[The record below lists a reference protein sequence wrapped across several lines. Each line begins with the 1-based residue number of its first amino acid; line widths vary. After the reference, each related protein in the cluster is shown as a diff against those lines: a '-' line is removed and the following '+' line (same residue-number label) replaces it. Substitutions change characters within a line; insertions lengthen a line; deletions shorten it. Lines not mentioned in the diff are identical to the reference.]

1 MTNIEMRAMNNIHI
15 GSAICS
21 NKLMRPMALMI
32 LCTSSLTLPLLATP
46 AQAQT
51 ICQPLPQ
58 YPTSGTNIV
67 QGSSTNSATQ
77 RGNDG
82 EGGSGDGGNGGLPS
96 VVPSV
101 TILNCGT
108 LQSGLGLN
116 AQSTGG
122 RGGDGTSAIVV
133 TAGKGGNGG
142 DGGTV
147 IVENLSGGTISTN
160 GFGIY
165 GFSLGGNGGNGGG
178 RIGPGSGADGG
189 IGGNGG
195 AVTVANIGSITT
207 QGDKS
212 HGIFGV
218 TMGGQAGS
226 GGYGGWFSQGGAG
239 GAGGNSG
246 ADVTGFNAGMVVTSG
261 NTSTGMALHSIGG
274 TGGEGGR
281 TSTGFF
287 AVGGNGAPG
296 GFGGDIDAQNL
307 GTITTNGYNSK
318 GISALSVGGGGGKGG
333 DAFAFGLVAGV
344 AIGGYGGVGGKAGA
358 VAVENSGT
366 ITTSGYGSLGIRAQS
381 VGGGGGDGGSGKAV
395 AAGSNFVFTFA
406 MGGSGG
412 SGGNG
417 GKVSVTSETSG
428 SIITGS
434 IAGLDQSVVPVG
446 LILPGDYAAGIL
458 AQSIGGGGG
467 NGHQAFTLT
476 ASAAPGSGNG
486 RGSSSLSASVE
497 LGGQGG
503 VAGQGGNVTASSAGS
518 ITTGGRF
525 APGMIAH
532 SVGGGGG
539 NGGNTFSVVTA
550 LSNTAGTLN
559 LALAGAGGAGNSSG
573 TVNAT
578 ASGKITT
585 IGTGSTGMIAQS
597 IAGGGGNGGNT
608 FDSSIA
614 IATSGSALNMGV
626 SLGGKSGTGA
636 NAGAVTSDLQP
647 AGSIVTYGDM
657 ASGLLTQSIGG
668 GGGNGGSVQTY
679 AVSLQGGSGMASN
692 VSVNLGG
699 TANNAGTGGAA
710 DQTLNGTVTTIGHLS
725 SGTVVQSIG
734 GGGGNGG
741 HVFGLDVAA
750 SLDSDSEETEGSARK
765 ASVNIGGSGGAG
777 ADGTGATLNYS
788 GTIQTSGELSGG
800 ALIQS
805 IGGGGGNGGTA
816 HSYSI
821 ATAVPTSLAG
831 LGNRLA
837 NNFKSLS
844 SVNEQFKDATNI
856 DIAVDIG
863 GTGGGG
869 GTGGDV
875 SALLNGG
882 AITTAGGVAPGLT
895 AQSIGGGGGAGG
907 STIADGLIGISS
919 VGVNVGIGGLGGTGA
934 SGGTVAI
941 QQQAGQSGVTT
952 ISTSG
957 DLSYGVLAQSI
968 GGGGGIGG
976 TTLANFTTVTGLSG
990 TNVSVGVGGNGGTG
1004 NLGGMVSVSAVN
1016 VTTAGQHANAIVAQS
1031 IGGGGGS
1038 GNISDGS
1045 GGIQISLGGSG
1056 GSGNDGGT
1064 VGISNVQTASTGV
1077 GAMGIV
1083 AQSIGGGGG
1092 NSGLASMGKLVSK
1105 EVAAVGSD
1113 IGFNASGSGGNGGA
1127 VNIGCVSSSTSCQVK
1142 ATTSGH
1148 VAIGILAQSIG
1159 GGGGIVQA
1167 SSPKIGPVTF
1177 TIKGKSGRE
1186 GDSGTVT
1193 VSDNQSNPFI
1203 ITTSGDGAT
1212 GIVAQSFDAGG
1223 AALIVDAAG
1232 APATSMITA
1241 SPVGQNGGVM
1251 LDLSGYITTSGNYA
1265 SGALI
1270 QALSGAYVL
1279 HTPTGPTVYGGS
1291 AINAAKTTA
1300 IVEQSAIITTG
1311 GIAAHGIHL
1320 QTNSNASSAY
1330 VPTGWDSPVNP
1341 GQVRAQT
1348 VIVEGTITTS
1358 GTNAWGV
1365 YSTNGSAAIGTQA
1378 GNATTHVIVANG
1390 GTINVNSANSGGI
1403 YVHDYGSAVVEVLGS
1418 IGSIS
1423 PLTGNPTAI
1432 SLQAQNAKL
1441 LVAAQPFGGSS
1452 GVVTGNVV
1460 VKGMGAGSTASIQV
1474 DGTIKGE
1481 LTALG
1486 KGGSISIVGS
1496 GNFGQSQEPGTSTF
1510 TPMPNGQ
1517 RAITVDAGVTSIR
1530 TGPVYGDINGPAIG
1544 TPGMTAPIPLAINQI
1559 TGSVVGNFALTYP
1572 SSSPVQFH
1580 SLGID
1585 LAGGHIDTI
1594 NVASMSQ
1601 GGPSIGMNSL
1611 GISLIPTALPVG
1623 SFKPVTLISVAEGMT
1638 AGTALSMFGLKPNT
1652 AATQYDISVF
1662 APVGGPATAV
1672 LNNVT
1677 IDYTR
1682 STTGGNLQSVAQ
1694 LANQQVAAI
1703 QSGTVTPDKAA
1714 DLYKYLLLAAQ
1725 ATGADSV
1732 AAYLEILES
1741 SLHYGT
1747 AASAAAARTQGFQSF
1762 APYSCGGAI
1771 SSMVDPISQGECSWA
1786 VFDSHN
1792 SRRESV
1798 SQTDHAH
1805 GIAIGQ
1811 QYELSDVFYLGFGA
1825 NYQALEGL
1833 SETSFSAGDRAA
1845 LAAVLKYTEG
1855 DRFGSVAIHG
1865 TYDWVKGSRRLAAGA
1880 IGSEPKTATMKQEL
1894 ATLGTQVRIGHR
1906 LVSKPF
1912 DLIARVDLDA
1922 AVVRDFGYTETGA
1935 GAFNMRA
1942 NSSTN
1947 WLFDIH
1953 PVMQLGK
1960 RFHIGQVDFRLYGE
1974 IGRRWQFNDLKSH
1987 IGLANGFD
1995 SEYSVPVI
2003 HQRDDA
2009 LMTYGAGLMIDLS
2022 KRLEVRL
2029 NYKVSEGNDYHGE
2042 DFIAKLAFKF

>member
-1 MTNIEMRAMNNIHI
+1 
-15 GSAICS
+15 
-21 NKLMRPMALMI
+21 
-32 LCTSSLTLPLLATP
+32 
-46 AQAQT
+46 
-51 ICQPLPQ
+51 
-58 YPTSGTNIV
+58 
-67 QGSSTNSATQ
+67 
-77 RGNDG
+77 
-82 EGGSGDGGNGGLPS
+82 
-96 VVPSV
+96 
-101 TILNCGT
+101 
-108 LQSGLGLN
+108 
-116 AQSTGG
+116 
-122 RGGDGTSAIVV
+122 
-133 TAGKGGNGG
+133 
-142 DGGTV
+142 
-147 IVENLSGGTISTN
+147 
-160 GFGIY
+160 
-165 GFSLGGNGGNGGG
+165 
-178 RIGPGSGADGG
+178 
-189 IGGNGG
+189 
-195 AVTVANIGSITT
+195 
-207 QGDKS
+207 
-212 HGIFGV
+212 
-218 TMGGQAGS
+218 
-226 GGYGGWFSQGGAG
+226 
-239 GAGGNSG
+239 
-246 ADVTGFNAGMVVTSG
+246 
-261 NTSTGMALHSIGG
+261 
-274 TGGEGGR
+274 
-281 TSTGFF
+281 
-287 AVGGNGAPG
+287 
-296 GFGGDIDAQNL
+296 
-307 GTITTNGYNSK
+307 
-318 GISALSVGGGGGKGG
+318 
-333 DAFAFGLVAGV
+333 
-344 AIGGYGGVGGKAGA
+344 
-358 VAVENSGT
+358 
-366 ITTSGYGSLGIRAQS
+366 
-381 VGGGGGDGGSGKAV
+381 
-395 AAGSNFVFTFA
+395 
-406 MGGSGG
+406 
-412 SGGNG
+412 
-417 GKVSVTSETSG
+417 
-428 SIITGS
+428 
-434 IAGLDQSVVPVG
+434 
-446 LILPGDYAAGIL
+446 
-458 AQSIGGGGG
+458 
-467 NGHQAFTLT
+467 
-476 ASAAPGSGNG
+476 
-486 RGSSSLSASVE
+486 
-497 LGGQGG
+497 
-503 VAGQGGNVTASSAGS
+503 
-518 ITTGGRF
+518 
-525 APGMIAH
+525 
-532 SVGGGGG
+532 
-539 NGGNTFSVVTA
+539 
-550 LSNTAGTLN
+550 LN

-573 TVNAT
+573 TANAT
-578 ASGKITT
+578 TSGTITT

-614 IATSGSALNMGV
+614 IGTSGMAFDIGV

-636 NAGAVTSDLQP
+636 NAGAVTSVLQTG
-647 AGSIVTYGDM
+647 GSIVTYGDM

-679 AVSLQGGSGMASN
+679 AVSAQGGSGMAGN

-699 TANNAGTGGAA
+699 TAGNAGMGGAA

-725 SGTVVQSIG
+725 SGAVVQSIG

-741 HVFGLDVAA
+741 HVFGLDIAA
-750 SLDSDSEETEGSARK
+750 SLDSGSEETDGSARQ
-765 ASVNIGGSGGAG
+765 ASVNIGGSGGVG
-777 ADGTGATLNYS
+777 ADGSGATLNYS
-788 GTIQTSGELSGG
+788 GTINTSGELSGG
-800 ALIQS
+800 ALVQS

-831 LGNRLA
+831 LGYRLA
-837 NNFKSLS
+837 NNFKKLKF
-844 SVNEQFKDATNI
+844 VNNQFKDETNI
-856 DIAVDIG
+856 DIEVDIG

-882 AITTAGGVAPGLT
+882 TIATAGGLAPGLT

-919 VGVNVGIGGLGGTGA
+919 VGVNVGIGGKGGTGA
-934 SGGTVAI
+934 SGGTVTI

-976 TTLANFTTVTGLSG
+976 TTLANFTTVKMLSG

-1016 VTTAGQHANAIVAQS
+1016 VTTAGNHANAIVAQS

-1064 VGISNVQTASTGV
+1064 VGISNVQTTSTGV

-1092 NSGLASMGKLVSK
+1092 NSGLASMGKLVPT
-1105 EVAAVGSD
+1105 EVAALGSNL
-1113 IGFNASGSGGNGGA
+1113 GFNISGSGGNGGA
-1127 VNIGCVSSSTSCQVK
+1127 VNIGCIPSSNSCRVNAK
-1142 ATTSGH
+1142 TSGN

-1167 SSPKIGPVTF
+1167 SSPTSSPKIGPLTF
-1177 TIKGKSGRE
+1177 SIQGQSGRE
-1186 GDSGTVT
+1186 GNSGAVT
-1193 VSDNQSNPFI
+1193 VADNQNNPFN
-1203 ITTSGDGAT
+1203 ITTNGDGAT

-1251 LDLSGYITTSGNYA
+1251 LDLSGYITTGGNYA
-1265 SGALI
+1265 SAALI

-1300 IVEQSAIITTG
+1300 IVEQSAVITTG

-1390 GTINVNSANSGGI
+1390 GTISVNSPNGGGI
-1403 YVHDYGSAVVEVLGS
+1403 YVHDYGSAVVEVL
-1418 IGSIS
+1418 GSIS

-1441 LVAAQPFGGSS
+1441 LVAAQPYGGSS

-1486 KGGSISIVGS
+1486 NGGSISIVGS
-1496 GNFGQSQEPGTSTF
+1496 GSFGQSQEPGTSTF

-1544 TPGMTAPIPLAINQI
+1544 TPGMTAPIPLAIENMF
-1559 TGSVVGNFALTYP
+1559 GSIAGNFALTYP
-1572 SSSPVQFH
+1572 SWSPNQFH
-1580 SLGID
+1580 GLGID

-1601 GGPSIGMNSL
+1601 GGPTTSSGGYNL
-1611 GISLIPTALPVG
+1611 GINLIPTALPVG
-1623 SFKPVTLISVAEGMT
+1623 SFRPVTLISVAEGMT
-1638 AGTALSMFGLKPNT
+1638 GGTALSMFGLKPNT

-1682 STTGGNLQSVAQ
+1682 STTGGNLQAVAQ

-1725 ATGADSV
+1725 ATGADAV

-1747 AASAAAARTQGFQSF
+1747 AVSAAAARTQGFQFF

-1771 SSMVDPISQGECSWA
+1771 SSTVDPISQGECSWA

-1894 ATLGTQVRIGHR
+1894 ATLGTQVRLGHR

-2042 DFIAKLAFKF
+2042 DFIAKLALKF